1 MINFIENRAFK
12 VNNAKENYKYRAKRS
27 IILVGKYAVKSSLK
41 KALVGLP
48 ELTRKVPGST
58 ILNIK
63 LIKIKYDANEL
74 EETENFS

>member
-12 VNNAKENYKYRAKRS
+12 VNNAKENYKYRANRS
-27 IILVGKYAVKSSLK
+27 IIWVGKYAVKSSLEK
-41 KALVGLP
+41 TLVGWP

-58 ILNIK
+58 VLNNK
-63 LIKIKYDANEL
+63 LIKRNYDANEP